1 MEKLAKWYVYQL
13 IDPTTM
19 AVFYIGKGK
28 GSRINDHELD
38 SARGVCSKKCNK
50 IRTLKN
56 AGFEIV
62 KQKIAFFWDEQAA
75 YDFETDCI
83 EEVGLDTLTNI
94 LLGGQVA
101 FERRTEERKR
111 RKAIYKKEEW
121 TAQKAVEFLK
131 NAINKQ
137 TMFAIYF
144 KEWLQNSDFGSV
156 KAKVE
161 AKEISSEFTK
171 FQGRIIEKLFNKE
184 FSDVF
189 NLSLSDKKQH
199 PIVVELCRSI
209 GFDLRINYGR

>member
-1 MEKLAKWYVYQL
+1 MEKLAKWYVYKL
-13 IDPTTM
+13 IDPNTM

-28 GSRINDHELD
+28 GNRINDHELD

-83 EEVGLDTLTNI
+83 EEVGLDNLTNI
-94 LLGGQVA
+94 LPGGQVA
-101 FERRTEERKR
+101 FERRTEERKN
-111 RKAIYKKEEW
+111 RKEIAQKEEW

-131 NAINKQ
+131 NAINKK

-144 KEWLQNSDFGSV
+144 KEWLKNSDFGRV

-161 AKEISSEFTK
+161 TKELSSEFTK
-171 FQGRIIEKLFNKE
+171 VQGRIIEKLFNKE
-184 FSDVF
+184 FADVF
-189 NLSLSDKKQH
+189 NLSLSEKKQH
-199 PIVVELCRSI
+199 PLVVEMCQSI
-209 GFDLRINYGR
+209 GINLRISYGR